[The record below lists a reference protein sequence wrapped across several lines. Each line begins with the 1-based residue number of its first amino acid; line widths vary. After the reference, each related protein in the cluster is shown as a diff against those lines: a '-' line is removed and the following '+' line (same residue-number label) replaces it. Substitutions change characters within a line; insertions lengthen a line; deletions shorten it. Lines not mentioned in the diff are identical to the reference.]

1 MRLLRDRRGVSE
13 AVVYALLLATVIAG
27 GAFVVMTVLPRV
39 GGAASQQAVLQ
50 IVGTPTIQDDG
61 TNAYVYFAVRNIGT
75 APATIVKVAYKGSE
89 VSVTALSGSATLNPG
104 ESGSFKAAFN
114 SGTFPDVGKSYQ
126 LTLIT
131 DRGTIIFTAYRQQ

>member
-1 MRLLRDRRGVSE
+1 LRLLRDRRGVSE
-13 AVVYALLLATVIAG
+13 AVVYALLLATVIAV
-27 GAFVVMTVLPRV
+27 GAFIVMTVLPRV

-61 TNAYVYFAVRNIGT
+61 TNAYVYFTVRNIGT

-89 VSVTALSGSATLNPG
+89 ASVTAISGSITLDPNS
-104 ESGSFKAAFN
+104 SGSYKATFS
-114 SGTFPDVGKSYQ
+114 SGTFPYIGQGYQ

-131 DRGTIIFTAYRQQ
+131 DKGTVMFTAYRQQ